1 MRKLIFIFL
10 VLAVLAATA
19 AGMLLHDWKSFRQQ
33 PLNPDGPV
41 QLWLAEGSSFRSM
54 VRQLEALGLTRLDWR
69 WRLLGRLQAPA
80 LKAGEYR
87 IHQAASVDELVAL
100 LESGRVRRHQ
110 FTIVEGW
117 SVAELRAALAA
128 DSRLQHR
135 TGELDEEQLM
145 AKLDCAEC
153 PAEGWFLP
161 ESYHFTRPASDFSLL
176 QRAHRAMKELLG
188 QTWVERAPGL
198 PLDDAYQLLVLAS
211 LIERET
217 GLDPERKLVAGVFV
231 RRLAQGMRLQTDP
244 TVIYGPGDEFSG
256 RLTRAKLR
264 TDHAWNTY
272 TRSGLPPTSIALP
285 GQASLRAAAH
295 PAYGPQLYFVSRGDG
310 SHHFSA
316 TLEENNAAVNRYIRR
331 LGQ

>member
-1 MRKLIFIFL
+1 MRKLIFILLLFI
-10 VLAVLAATA
+10 VLAAAA
-19 AGMLLHDWKSFRQQ
+19 AGMLLQDWKSFRRQ
-33 PLNPDGPV
+33 PLNSDGPV

-69 WRLLGRLQAPA
+69 WRLLGRLEAPA

-87 IHQAASVDELVAL
+87 IRQGASVDELIAL
-100 LESGRVRRHQ
+100 LESGRVLRHQ

-117 SVAELRAALAA
+117 GVAELRAALAA
-128 DSRLQHR
+128 DFRLQQQAR
-135 TGELDEEQLM
+135 ALDEEQLM
-145 AKLDCAEC
+145 AKLGCAEC

-176 QRAHRAMKELLG
+176 QRAHRAMKELLE
-188 QTWVERAPGL
+188 QTWEERASGL
-198 PLDDAYQLLVLAS
+198 PLDEAYQLLVLAS

-217 GLDPERKLVAGVFV
+217 GLDSERKLVAGVFV

-244 TVIYGPGDEFSG
+244 TVIYGLGDDFSG
-256 RLTRAKLR
+256 RLTRTNLR

-272 TRSGLPPTSIALP
+272 TRNGLPPTPIALP
-285 GQASLRAAAH
+285 GKPSLQAAAH
-295 PAYGPQLYFVSRGDG
+295 PADGAYLYFVSRGDG

-316 TLEENNAAVNRYIRR
+316 TLEEHNAAVDRYIRR
-331 LGQ
+331 KSQ